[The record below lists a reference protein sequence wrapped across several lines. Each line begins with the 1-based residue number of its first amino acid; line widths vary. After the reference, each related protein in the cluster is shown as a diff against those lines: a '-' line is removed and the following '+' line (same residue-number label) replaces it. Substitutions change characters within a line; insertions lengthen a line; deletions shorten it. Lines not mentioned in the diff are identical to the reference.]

1 MATFHLQIVT
11 PDRLAYDGEAEKVIL
26 RTVNGDVCIMAHH
39 IDYAAALG
47 IGAAKVTDAQGN
59 TREAACNGGM
69 LSVADGVVRVMAI
82 TFEWE
87 DEIDLER
94 AQRAQHEA
102 EELVETLRRDN
113 RDYTMAEA
121 KLKRAMT
128 RIGVKE

>member
-113 RDYTMAEA
+113 HDYTMAEA

-128 RIGVKE
+128 RIGVKG

>member
-11 PDRLAYDGEAEKVIL
+11 PDRLAYDGEAEKVML
-26 RTVNGDVCIMAHH
+26 RTVNGDVCIMARH

-47 IGAAKVTDAQGN
+47 IGAARVTDAQGN

-94 AQRAQHEA
+94 AQRAQQEA

-128 RIGVKE
+128 RIGVKG

>member
-26 RTVNGDVCIMAHH
+26 RTVNGDVCIMANH

-47 IGAAKVTDAQGN
+47 IGAARVTDAQGN

-69 LSVADGVVRVMAI
+69 LSVSEGVVRVMAI

-94 AQRAQHEA
+94 AQRAQQEA

>member
-26 RTVNGDVCIMAHH
+26 RTVNGDVCIMARH

-69 LSVADGVVRVMAI
+69 LSVGDGVVRVMAI

-94 AQRAQHEA
+94 AQRAQQEA

-121 KLKRAMT
+121 KLKRAMA
-128 RIGVKE
+128 RIGVKG

>member
-26 RTVNGDVCIMAHH
+26 RTVNGDVCIMARH

-94 AQRAQHEA
+94 AQRAQQEA

>member
-26 RTVNGDVCIMAHH
+26 RTVSGDVCIMAHH

-47 IGAAKVTDAQGN
+47 IGAARVTDAQGN

-128 RIGVKE
+128 RIGVKG

>member
-26 RTVNGDVCIMAHH
+26 RTVNGDVCIMARH

-47 IGAAKVTDAQGN
+47 IGAAKVMDAQGN

-94 AQRAQHEA
+94 AQRAQQEA

-121 KLKRAMT
+121 KLKRAMA
-128 RIGVKE
+128 RIGVKG

>member
-128 RIGVKE
+128 RIGVKG